1 MTVPSCWQCKNRIL
15 PPWSEFTM
23 FSVLS
28 LMYAVSPPTRWDT
41 RVQHGTH
48 HAFWC
53 SLYTVYNPVSGAYS
67 IPMYYLYKCKVD
79 FYTEVKIHSSTFL
92 GKQDCYWSVTW
103 MNHVIKLVLENRVA
117 ISWTTIFHLFSFP
130 ISDYHPIHMAKLQP
144 GATCKCTISWN
155 HISVHA
161 TPFFFRTQIAS
172 TCSCSMLPLAAVL
185 SIICECVPALVPST
199 GNEKLNKTQ
208 ILFQGFSQSPWIKT
222 TVTSFSSCP

>member
-1 MTVPSCWQCKNRIL
+1 M
-15 PPWSEFTM
+15 
-23 FSVLS
+23 
-28 LMYAVSPPTRWDT
+28 
-41 RVQHGTH
+41 
-48 HAFWC
+48 
-53 SLYTVYNPVSGAYS
+53 
-67 IPMYYLYKCKVD
+67 
-79 FYTEVKIHSSTFL
+79 
-92 GKQDCYWSVTW
+92 
-103 MNHVIKLVLENRVA
+103 KLVLENRVA
-117 ISWTTIFHLFSFP
+117 ISWTTIFHLFSLP

-208 ILFQGFSQSPWIKT
+208 ILFQGFSQSPWIKNYSQLLSPP
-222 TVTSFSSCP
+222 VPKQSYTSLLDLLLITPEKG